1 MHCSTLHTVS
11 ANSDFS
17 CGLENNYIVCLVNIT
32 LVVGLVQ
39 FQNIKLNISET
50 LIIAFQKKTT
60 YIVFKSIKIMHIIMF
75 FSSSFNE
82 NMLTL

>member
-50 LIIAFQKKTT
+50 LIIAFQKKNHIHRIQI
-60 YIVFKSIKIMHIIMF
+60 YKNYAYNVFQFKF
-75 FSSSFNE
+75 
-82 NMLTL
+82 

>member
-50 LIIAFQKKTT
+50 LIIAFQKKPHTS
-60 YIVFKSIKIMHIIMF
+60 YS
-75 FSSSFNE
+75 N
-82 NMLTL
+82 L